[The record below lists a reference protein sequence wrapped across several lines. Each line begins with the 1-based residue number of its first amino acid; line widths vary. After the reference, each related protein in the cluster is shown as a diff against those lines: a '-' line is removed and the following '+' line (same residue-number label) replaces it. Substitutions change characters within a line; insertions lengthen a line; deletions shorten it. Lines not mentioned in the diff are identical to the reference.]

1 MWQVVRVGV
10 GVAGWAAAAAGL
22 VIVGVF
28 KSNLA
33 FPGASQSLLDVHQTT

>member
-10 GVAGWAAAAAGL
+10 GVAGWAAAAGL